1 MTQKTPLGD
10 DAGHETL
17 HEKAI
22 WSSHRGGPNVLG
34 RFGCPSPRFH
44 SHSLGRARSS
54 LSRCMVGS
62 VRAGA
67 AFLLTAYLLRKWPGF
82 HAQSPQPQAIGSF
95 TPGLS
100 ILAFFSYEPVLLSLT
115 PVLFLRRRTL
125 RLAGRCKGDRRP
137 RRRATADARRALLVS
152 WPPPLPPSFW
162 RSCRLCGRSSLRGA

>member
-1 MTQKTPLGD
+1 MLPIGD
-10 DAGHETL
+10 HAGHEDL

-22 WSSHRGGPNVLG
+22 WSSHRGGRNAFE
-34 RFGCPSPRFH
+34 RFGCPLPRFH

-54 LSRCMVGS
+54 LGRCMRGS

-95 TPGLS
+95 APGLS
-100 ILAFFSYEPVLLSLT
+100 FLAFFFSYDPALLSLT

-125 RLAGRCKGDRRP
+125 RLAERCKGDRRP
-137 RRRATADARRALLVS
+137 RRRAISDARAPLVS
-152 WPPPLPPSFW
+152 
-162 RSCRLCGRSSLRGA
+162 